1 MKKAFTA
8 LAAAALLALTLTGCN
23 QEVTGTSSTPDS
35 GNSSG
40 ASDAG
45 SQTGELSGKLVFAG
59 SSSMEGVMSKLTEE
73 FGKAHEKVT
82 FEVGVTGSGA
92 AITGLNNGT
101 AQIGN
106 LSRDVK
112 EEENPDGKF
121 EVITIAL
128 DGIAVIVNPNNPVSD
143 LTKEQ
148 IADIFTGKIT
158 NWKDLGG
165 ADKTIYVVGR
175 DATSGT
181 RDGFESILGVK
192 EKCAYEAELPE
203 TGDVKAKISSD
214 EAAIGYISFASV
226 SDGVKALQVGGVTVS
241 TDTIA
246 DNSYVIQRP
255 FVHAYVKGTK
265 DDLVLAYLDFLKTD
279 KAQELIESE
288 HLVPVEFW
296 K

>member
-1 MKKAFTA
+1 MKKVLTA
-8 LAAAALLALTLTGCN
+8 LAAAALLTLTLAGCN
-23 QEVTGTSSTPDS
+23 QEITGTSSTPSND
-35 GNSSG
+35 GSS
-40 ASDAG
+40 G
-45 SQTGELSGKLVFAG
+45 SQTEELSGDLVFAG

-73 FGKAHEKVT
+73 FSNQNQGVT
-82 FEVGVTGSGA
+82 CEVGVQGSGS
-92 AITGLNNGT
+92 AITGLNDGT

-106 LSRDVK
+106 LSRNVK
-112 EEENPDGKF
+112 DEENPDGKF

-128 DGIAVIVNPNNPVSD
+128 DGIAVIVHPNNPVSN
-143 LTKEQ
+143 LTQEQ

-165 ADKTIYVVGR
+165 ADQAIYVVGR

-181 RDGFESILGVK
+181 RDGFESILGIDG
-192 EKCAYEAELPE
+192 ECAYEAELPE

-214 EAAIGYISFASV
+214 EAAIGYISYASV
-226 SDGVKALQVGGVTVS
+226 SEEVKALQVGGVTVS
-241 TDTIA
+241 TETIA
-246 DNSYVIQRP
+246 DQSYVMQRP
-255 FVHAYVKGTK
+255 FVHAYVKDTK
-265 DDLVLAYLDFLKTD
+265 DDLVLAYLEFLKTD

>member
-175 DATSGT
+175 D
-181 RDGFESILGVK
+181 GFESILGIK

>member
-1 MKKAFTA
+1 MKKILGA
-8 LAAAALLALTLTGCN
+8 LAAAALLTLAMTGCN
-23 QEVTGTSSTPDS
+23 QEVTGSSSAPSDS
-35 GNSSG
+35 ASGSSQ
-40 ASDAG
+40 AG
-45 SQTGELSGKLVFAG
+45 SQTEELSGNLVFAG
-59 SSSMEGVMSKLTEE
+59 SSSMEGVMSKLSEE
-73 FGKAHEKVT
+73 FRKEHSKVT

-92 AITGLNNGT
+92 AITGLNDGT

-106 LSRDVK
+106 LSRNVK
-112 EEENPDGKF
+112 DEENPDGKY

-128 DGIAVIVNPNNPVSD
+128 DGIAVIVNPNNSVSD

-165 ADKTIYVVGR
+165 ADKQIYVVGR

-181 RDGFESILGVK
+181 RDGFESILGIK

-226 SDGVKALQVGGVTVS
+226 SEGVKALKVGGVTVS
-241 TDTIA
+241 TETIA

-279 KAQELIESE
+279 NAQELIESE

>member
-181 RDGFESILGVK
+181 RDAF
-192 EKCAYEAELPE
+192 
-203 TGDVKAKISSD
+203 
-214 EAAIGYISFASV
+214 
-226 SDGVKALQVGGVTVS
+226 
-241 TDTIA
+241 
-246 DNSYVIQRP
+246 
-255 FVHAYVKGTK
+255 
-265 DDLVLAYLDFLKTD
+265 
-279 KAQELIESE
+279 
-288 HLVPVEFW
+288 
-296 K
+296 

>member
-1 MKKAFTA
+1 M
-8 LAAAALLALTLTGCN
+8 
-23 QEVTGTSSTPDS
+23 
-35 GNSSG
+35 
-40 ASDAG
+40 
-45 SQTGELSGKLVFAG
+45 
-59 SSSMEGVMSKLTEE
+59 
-73 FGKAHEKVT
+73 
-82 FEVGVTGSGA
+82 
-92 AITGLNNGT
+92 
-101 AQIGN
+101 
-106 LSRDVK
+106 
-112 EEENPDGKF
+112 
-121 EVITIAL
+121 
-128 DGIAVIVNPNNPVSD
+128 
-143 LTKEQ
+143 
-148 IADIFTGKIT
+148 
-158 NWKDLGG
+158 
-165 ADKTIYVVGR
+165 VGR

-181 RDGFESILGVK
+181 RDGFESILGIK